1 MYYWL
6 FTGRLENSLGWSRKM
21 QSKDLNSLKGASD
34 PSTALKDGL
43 VKFFGNLE
51 RAARTKLILK
61 FLLLIIFFLGS
72 SWMSLCFSDRIWETT
87 TFGRTIILMFGMI
100 LSAWAAW
107 KLYIYSFYLTRHDS
121 WLAKSVRKIYRAKG
135 ERLLGIIEIAEKKP
149 SSNPSFSTQIF
160 EAAQQKMLGEIDSI
174 EIERV
179 YPWKMIRYPAILAG
193 AISVIIFVFCFSF
206 PDLGK
211 NSFYRWALPF
221 SSLERKTLTDFLD
234 VEERDLYFVR
244 NESNTMRF
252 SLSQNSKRK
261 PRYANL
267 NVTGYAD
274 LNLITPNN
282 GNVYE
287 FRLPPQKQEFSAI
300 LQSGDYSKGYN
311 FKPIERPKLESISA
325 SIEFPEYLSQD
336 PLTYEALNQTIDV
349 PKNSKISLRGKVN
362 REISRLLITNN
373 QVHIGK
379 QPNSRNFDL
388 RLQELQD
395 DQSFE
400 IHIVDQFGFSQ
411 RAPGNL
417 SIKVQEDLP
426 PSVNVDI
433 KTDTSPVLIF
443 ETRRIDF
450 LHADDFGLSEIS
462 LTFKIAKPE
471 NKAPEQ
477 ELFRKTF
484 PTSGTKSFELSF
496 PFDPKIFEVGDGDE
510 IVFFATSKDHYPERD
525 SVISKPLKLKI
536 IGPEK
541 HAEMIRTQMDMV
553 IAEVSEITRSQEA
566 TQFETLAAETKI
578 NSQDNKEL
586 GPKSVTEISNLRD
599 DQKELSSML
608 KTTASTG
615 LETLNEATKNPLF
628 DTDLLKEFANSI
640 KEMQNTSQNS
650 MRDAGK
656 KLNTAST
663 SDSQQASQSMMQA
676 AEFQQKALDDLRDI
690 LANFSKQLDDLEA
703 ITLAE
708 RLRKLKRTE
717 QKLSQKLVSLMP
729 SSIGR
734 MTTQLKN
741 ENRVSVYEMEKIQT
755 TVSLDAEEIKNEIS
769 RYHERTNKAEY
780 GEVSRLMNQAKTKE
794 QLGVVA
800 QSLRNN
806 ISFQALNGLNQ
817 WEELF
822 ELWAQLLQ
830 AESPGG
836 DSPGGK
842 AGGKDKTADILA
854 LLKIRKIQSE
864 ILFKTKNLDRQGF
877 RGNKEKWASSLTN
890 QQDTLMID
898 LTDTQISMAEEAMN
912 PLFDDAHM
920 AMAKSSEQLSNQVF
934 DEVTQSAQEESK
946 EILSD
951 LINLL
956 IEGQG
961 KGNQPNASENLTAME
976 LLMMQMANQK
986 PGQAKG
992 KSPMAG
998 KSGGGSSQGG
1008 TTDKTINSLNGNT
1021 STPTN
1026 IGTSSQSSGSGGPSI
1041 APEFQEVMEKYFKAI
1056 ED

>member
-1 MYYWL
+1 
-6 FTGRLENSLGWSRKM
+6 
-21 QSKDLNSLKGASD
+21 
-34 PSTALKDGL
+34 
-43 VKFFGNLE
+43 
-51 RAARTKLILK
+51 
-61 FLLLIIFFLGS
+61 
-72 SWMSLCFSDRIWETT
+72 
-87 TFGRTIILMFGMI
+87 
-100 LSAWAAW
+100 
-107 KLYIYSFYLTRHDS
+107 
-121 WLAKSVRKIYRAKG
+121 
-135 ERLLGIIEIAEKKP
+135 
-149 SSNPSFSTQIF
+149 
-160 EAAQQKMLGEIDSI
+160 
-174 EIERV
+174 
-179 YPWKMIRYPAILAG
+179 
-193 AISVIIFVFCFSF
+193 
-206 PDLGK
+206 
-211 NSFYRWALPF
+211 
-221 SSLERKTLTDFLD
+221 
-234 VEERDLYFVR
+234 
-244 NESNTMRF
+244 
-252 SLSQNSKRK
+252 
-261 PRYANL
+261 
-267 NVTGYAD
+267 
-274 LNLITPNN
+274 
-282 GNVYE
+282 
-287 FRLPPQKQEFSAI
+287 
-300 LQSGDYSKGYN
+300 
-311 FKPIERPKLESISA
+311 
-325 SIEFPEYLSQD
+325 
-336 PLTYEALNQTIDV
+336 
-349 PKNSKISLRGKVN
+349 
-362 REISRLLITNN
+362 
-373 QVHIGK
+373 
-379 QPNSRNFDL
+379 
-388 RLQELQD
+388 
-395 DQSFE
+395 
-400 IHIVDQFGFSQ
+400 
-411 RAPGNL
+411 
-417 SIKVQEDLP
+417 
-426 PSVNVDI
+426 
-433 KTDTSPVLIF
+433 
-443 ETRRIDF
+443 
-450 LHADDFGLSEIS
+450 
-462 LTFKIAKPE
+462 
-471 NKAPEQ
+471 
-477 ELFRKTF
+477 
-484 PTSGTKSFELSF
+484 
-496 PFDPKIFEVGDGDE
+496 
-510 IVFFATSKDHYPERD
+510 
-525 SVISKPLKLKI
+525 
-536 IGPEK
+536 
-541 HAEMIRTQMDMV
+541 
-553 IAEVSEITRSQEA
+553 
-566 TQFETLAAETKI
+566 
-578 NSQDNKEL
+578 
-586 GPKSVTEISNLRD
+586 
-599 DQKELSSML
+599 ML
-608 KTTASTG
+608 KTTATTG

-628 DTDLLKEFANSI
+628 DAEILREFAKSI
-640 KEMQNTSQNS
+640 KEIQNTSQNP

-780 GEVSRLMNQAKTKE
+780 GEVSRLMNQAKAKE
-794 QLGVVA
+794 ELGVVA

-854 LLKIRKIQSE
+854 LLKIRKMQSE

-920 AMAKSSEQLSNQVF
+920 AMAKSSEQLSNQIF

-961 KGNQPNASENLTAME
+961 QGNQPNATENLTAME
-976 LLMMQMANQK
+976 LLMMQMGNQK

-1026 IGTSSQSSGSGGPSI
+1026 VGTSSQSSGSGGPSI

>member
-1 MYYWL
+1 
-6 FTGRLENSLGWSRKM
+6 M
-21 QSKDLNSLKGASD
+21 QSKDVNSLKGTSA
-34 PSTALKDGL
+34 PSTELKDGL

-51 RAARTKLILK
+51 RAARAKLILK

-72 SWMSLCFSDRIWETT
+72 SWMSLCFSDRLWETT

-107 KLYIYSFYLTRHDS
+107 KLYIYSFHLTRHDS

-174 EIERV
+174 EIEKV
-179 YPWKMIRYPAILAG
+179 YPWKMIRYPVILAG
-193 AISVIIFVFCFSF
+193 AISLIILVFCFSF
-206 PDLGK
+206 PELGK
-211 NSFYRWALPF
+211 NSLYRWALPF
-221 SSLERKTLTDFLD
+221 SSLERKTLTNFLD
-234 VEERDLYFVR
+234 VEERDLYFIR

-252 SLSQNSKRK
+252 SLSQNSKRQ

-267 NVTGYAD
+267 HLTGNAD

-287 FRLPPQKQEFSAI
+287 FRLPPQKQEFSAT
-300 LQSGDYSKGYN
+300 LESGDYSKSYN
-311 FKPIERPKLESISA
+311 FKPIERPKLESITA

-349 PKNSKISLRGKVN
+349 PKYSKISLHGKVN
-362 REISRLLITNN
+362 REISSLLITNN
-373 QVHIGK
+373 QVHIAK
-379 QPNSRNFDL
+379 QPYSRNFDL

-395 DQSFE
+395 DQNLE

-417 SIKVQEDLP
+417 SLQVQEDLP
-426 PSVNVDI
+426 PSVKVDI
-433 KTDTSPVLIF
+433 QTDTSPVLIF

-462 LTFKIAKPE
+462 LTCKIAKQE
-471 NKAPEQ
+471 DKAPEQ
-477 ELFRKTF
+477 EVFRKTF
-484 PTSGTKSFELSF
+484 PTSGTKNFELSF
-496 PFDPKIFEVGDGDE
+496 PFDPSIFDMGDGDE
-510 IVFFATSKDHYPERD
+510 IVFFATSKDHYPERG

-541 HAEMIRTQMDMV
+541 HAEMIRSQMDMV
-553 IAEVSEITRSQEA
+553 IAKVSEITRSQEA
-566 TQFETLAAETKI
+566 IQFETLGAETKI
-578 NSQDNKEL
+578 NSQENKEL
-586 GPKSVTEISNLRD
+586 DRKSVTEISNLRD
-599 DQKELSSML
+599 DQKELASML
-608 KTTASTG
+608 KTTATTG

-628 DTDLLKEFANSI
+628 DAEILMEFAKSI

-690 LANFSKQLDDLEA
+690 LAKFSKQLDDLEA

-780 GEVSRLMNQAKTKE
+780 GEVSRLMNQAKAKE
-794 QLGVVA
+794 ELGVVA

-854 LLKIRKIQSE
+854 LLKIRKMQSE

-920 AMAKSSEQLSNQVF
+920 AMAKSSEQLSNQIF

-961 KGNQPNASENLTAME
+961 QGNQPNASENLTAME
-976 LLMMQMANQK
+976 LLMMQMGNQK

-1026 IGTSSQSSGSGGPSI
+1026 VGTSSQSSGSGGPSI